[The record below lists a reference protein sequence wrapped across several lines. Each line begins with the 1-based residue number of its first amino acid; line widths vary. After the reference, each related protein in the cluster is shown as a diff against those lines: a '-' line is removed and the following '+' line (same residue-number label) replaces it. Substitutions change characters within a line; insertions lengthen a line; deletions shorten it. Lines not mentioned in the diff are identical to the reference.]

1 MRLQAVSDM
10 EPHARMAAP
19 TVTVAGVSAVGVHAL
34 ESRRPQVPVGGE
46 RSAIAGS
53 DEPRDLPGSHSQERT
68 QAFGG
73 AVVTARGR
81 VVLAALLACAAVL
94 IAAAGVP
101 LSGATLLALV
111 LILVALDVVA
121 PVLFPAPSPRILL
134 EEACDLI
141 DAERRAS

>member
-1 MRLQAVSDM
+1 
-10 EPHARMAAP
+10 
-19 TVTVAGVSAVGVHAL
+19 
-34 ESRRPQVPVGGE
+34 
-46 RSAIAGS
+46 
-53 DEPRDLPGSHSQERT
+53 
-68 QAFGG
+68 
-73 AVVTARGR
+73 VTARGR
-81 VVLAALLACAAVL
+81 VVLAVLLACAAVL
-94 IAAAGVP
+94 VAAAGVP